1 MAVPGLASFL
11 AFRNRPQTPRVP
23 RWGKV
28 GRQRGA
34 SWALT
39 LPLLTPPLPL
49 PVPAACLISLSYFTL
64 PPQGL
69 RPGTVSSL
77 PRPPSPVLTT
87 GCTLE

>member
-39 LPLLTPPLPL
+39 LPLLTPPLSL
-49 PVPAACLISLSYFTL
+49 PSQLHASLVCLILY
-64 PPQGL
+64 
-69 RPGTVSSL
+69 
-77 PRPPSPVLTT
+77 PPSR
-87 GCTLE
+87 GSGLELCPASPDPQPLC

>member
-49 PVPAACLISLSYFTL
+49 PSQLHASLVCLILHS
-64 PPQGL
+64 PPRGSGL
-69 RPGTVSSL
+69 GLCPA
-77 PRPPSPVLTT
+77 SPDPHPL
-87 GCTLE
+87 C